1 MKPLA
6 DFDLTTRK
14 IEKNEEL
21 DAVAW
26 AENNDWIVRK
36 IQYQGRVGCPDRLF
50 AGYGKLFLIEMKKP
64 AARKRKDGGL
74 SPGQSGEIKRFA
86 EAGVEIKVFY
96 TAADVIEFLRRHM
109 PSKKAV
115 EKFVAIHD
123 LL

>member
-1 MKPLA
+1 MKPLP
-6 DFDLTTRK
+6 DFDFTERK
-14 IEKNEEL
+14 LEANEEL
-21 DAVAW
+21 DAVAF
-26 AENNDWIVRK
+26 AENNGWVVRK
-36 IQYQGRVGCPDRLF
+36 LAYIGRVGCPDRLF

-96 TAADVIEFLRRHM
+96 TSVEVIEFLRRHM
-109 PSKKAV
+109 AS
-115 EKFVAIHD
+115 EKPFEKVVSLQD

>member
-1 MKPLA
+1 MKPLP
-6 DFDLTTRK
+6 DFDFTTRK

-26 AENNDWIVRK
+26 AENNEWIVRK

-74 SPGQSGEIKRFA
+74 SPGQSGEIERFA

-96 TAADVIEFLRRHM
+96 TGAEVIEFLRRHM
-109 PSKKAV
+109 PSKKPF
-115 EKFVAIHD
+115 EKVVSIRD

>member
-1 MKPLA
+1 MKPLP
-6 DFDLTTRK
+6 DFDFTTRE

-36 IQYQGRVGCPDRLF
+36 ITYQGRVGCPDRLF

-74 SPGQSGEIKRFA
+74 SPGQGGEIKRFA
-86 EAGVEIKVFY
+86 EVGVEIKVFY
-96 TAADVIEFLRRHM
+96 TGTEVIEFLRSHM
-109 PSKKAV
+109 PSKKPFEKAV
-115 EKFVAIHD
+115 SLHD

>member
-6 DFDLTTRK
+6 DFDFATRK

-26 AENNDWIVRK
+26 AENNSWIVRK

-86 EAGVEIKVFY
+86 EVGVEINVFY
-96 TAADVIEFLRRHM
+96 TATEVIEFLRLHM
-109 PSKKAV
+109 PSKKPLKQV
-115 EKFVAIHD
+115 VSIGD